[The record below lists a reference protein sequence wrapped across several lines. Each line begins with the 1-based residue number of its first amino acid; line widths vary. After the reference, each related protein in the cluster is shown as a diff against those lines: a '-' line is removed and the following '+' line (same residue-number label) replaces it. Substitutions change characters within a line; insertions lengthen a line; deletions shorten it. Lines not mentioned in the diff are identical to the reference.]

1 MRERLVMKSLAI
13 QGPQPPGLTQEINNL
28 SASIGTF
35 NNYNIQSRS
44 QQQAVTGL
52 PALPLATPI
61 NLHESL
67 TSQPK
72 EPHLNGNSLLALQH
86 EVRLWG

>member
-35 NNYNIQSRS
+35 NNYNNMQSRS
-44 QQQAVTGL
+44 QQAATGIS
-52 PALPLATPI
+52 ALPLASPL

-67 TSQPK
+67 TSQQPK
-72 EPHLNGNSLLALQH
+72 EPHLNGTSL
-86 EVRLWG
+86 GK